1 MNAKV
6 SSPRTAAT
14 QRRASERK
22 LDPDVVDDLVAA
34 YRTLA
39 NLNVLDAFG
48 HVSVRDPRNP
58 NRYLMSRSIAP
69 EAVTAADIL
78 VLDLDSQ
85 IVDRKDEGTLLYRE
99 RFIHGEIYKVR
110 PDVNAVVHS
119 HSPTVVPFTVTR
131 AKLRPILHNAG
142 FLGYGAPLFEIRK
155 CAGNATDLLVETPA
169 LGKAL
174 ARSLGKNA
182 AVVLMRG
189 HGNSVVGPTLARRGV
204 PRLLHRGQCPPA
216 AAGHHHRRA
225 DQLPHQGGGD
235 HQQRSHAAR
244 RRPAMGALA
253 SQGAGGALSGA
264 AEDSP
269 MKRTAR
275 SSDRSRLA
283 GRSDDRAQGRSG
295 RRLLPRQDHPHV
307 HRLRTG
313 RRLRHLRPARRRV
326 PAAAHSWQPGDPA
339 AEHAGRR
346 QLRRRQVHGRGG
358 AEGRHRARQPGA
370 DARARQRGRQ
380 LDQARRR
387 QVPLSR
393 PPHHQYRRRRGAARH
408 RHPDVRG
415 RPPKA
420 IYDRRLRRRLD
431 YGAVPVVAQRLW
443 RRQVQDRARL
453 QGHQRNFAG
462 DGAA

>member
-1 MNAKV
+1 MNAKA

-69 EAVTAADIL
+69 EAVSAADIL

-85 IVDRKDEGTLLYRE
+85 IVDSKDEGTLLYRE

-189 HGNSVVGPTLARRGV
+189 HGDSVVGPTLRDAV
-204 PRLLHRGQCPPA
+204 F
-216 AAGHHHRRA
+216 RA
-225 DQLPHQGGGD
+225 YYT
-235 HQQRSHAAR
+235 
-244 RRPAMGALA
+244 
-253 SQGAGGALSGA
+253 
-264 AEDSP
+264 E
-269 MKRTAR
+269 
-275 SSDRSRLA
+275 
-283 GRSDDRAQGRSG
+283 
-295 RRLLPRQDHPHV
+295 V
-307 HRLRTG
+307 N
-313 RRLRHLRPARRRV
+313 
-326 PAAAHSWQPGDPA
+326 
-339 AEHAGRR
+339 
-346 QLRRRQVHGRGG
+346 
-358 AEGRHRARQPGA
+358 
-370 DARARQRGRQ
+370 
-380 LDQARRR
+380 
-387 QVPLSR
+387 
-393 PPHHQYRRRRGAARH
+393 
-408 RHPDVRG
+408 
-415 RPPKA
+415 
-420 IYDRRLRRRLD
+420 
-431 YGAVPVVAQRLW
+431 
-443 RRQVQDRARL
+443 ARL
-453 QGHQRNFAG
+453 QLQAITIGGPINFLTKEEAITSSEAMLR
-462 DGAA
+462 AAARPWALWRAKALAAR

>member
-14 QRRASERK
+14 PRRASERK
-22 LDPDVVDDLVAA
+22 LDPDFVDDLVAA

-189 HGNSVVGPTLARRGV
+189 HGDSVVGPTLRDAV
-204 PRLLHRGQCPPA
+204 F
-216 AAGHHHRRA
+216 RA
-225 DQLPHQGGGD
+225 YYT
-235 HQQRSHAAR
+235 
-244 RRPAMGALA
+244 
-253 SQGAGGALSGA
+253 
-264 AEDSP
+264 E
-269 MKRTAR
+269 
-275 SSDRSRLA
+275 
-283 GRSDDRAQGRSG
+283 
-295 RRLLPRQDHPHV
+295 V
-307 HRLRTG
+307 N
-313 RRLRHLRPARRRV
+313 
-326 PAAAHSWQPGDPA
+326 
-339 AEHAGRR
+339 
-346 QLRRRQVHGRGG
+346 
-358 AEGRHRARQPGA
+358 
-370 DARARQRGRQ
+370 
-380 LDQARRR
+380 
-387 QVPLSR
+387 
-393 PPHHQYRRRRGAARH
+393 
-408 RHPDVRG
+408 
-415 RPPKA
+415 
-420 IYDRRLRRRLD
+420 
-431 YGAVPVVAQRLW
+431 
-443 RRQVQDRARL
+443 ARL
-453 QGHQRNFAG
+453 QLQAITIGGPINFLTKEEAITSSEAMLR
-462 DGAA
+462 AAARPWALWRAKALAAR

>member
-39 NLNVLDAFG
+39 SLNVLDAFG

-189 HGNSVVGPTLARRGV
+189 HGDSVVGPTLRDAV
-204 PRLLHRGQCPPA
+204 F
-216 AAGHHHRRA
+216 RA
-225 DQLPHQGGGD
+225 YYT
-235 HQQRSHAAR
+235 
-244 RRPAMGALA
+244 
-253 SQGAGGALSGA
+253 
-264 AEDSP
+264 E
-269 MKRTAR
+269 
-275 SSDRSRLA
+275 
-283 GRSDDRAQGRSG
+283 
-295 RRLLPRQDHPHV
+295 V
-307 HRLRTG
+307 N
-313 RRLRHLRPARRRV
+313 
-326 PAAAHSWQPGDPA
+326 
-339 AEHAGRR
+339 
-346 QLRRRQVHGRGG
+346 
-358 AEGRHRARQPGA
+358 
-370 DARARQRGRQ
+370 
-380 LDQARRR
+380 
-387 QVPLSR
+387 
-393 PPHHQYRRRRGAARH
+393 
-408 RHPDVRG
+408 
-415 RPPKA
+415 
-420 IYDRRLRRRLD
+420 
-431 YGAVPVVAQRLW
+431 
-443 RRQVQDRARL
+443 ARL
-453 QGHQRNFAG
+453 QLQAITIGGPINFLTKEEAITSSEAMLR
-462 DGAA
+462 AAARPWALWRAKALAAR